1 MSRRRKGRP
10 VHGWLVLDKPQGMTS
25 TQAVAAAKRQLQA
38 AKAGHA
44 GTLDP
49 MATGVLPIAFGE
61 ATKTVSYAMDGRK
74 TYRFTLTFGEARDT
88 DDAEGQVVET
98 SDVRPDEGAI
108 GAVLPQFTGEIEQIP
123 PRYSAV
129 KIAGERAYD
138 LARDGEGVVLSPRT
152 ILIEELRLLGMVD
165 RDRAEMEAVS
175 GKGAYMR
182 ALARDIARSLGT
194 VGHLSTLRRLNVGPF
209 TLDDAISLEHLQHL
223 VDRQE
228 GETALLPLQTPLD
241 DIPAVAV
248 TDVEAHRMRSGQPV
262 AMLRRS
268 DRERIEALATDLND
282 RDCIVLALTRGT
294 PVALAR
300 LDGAE
305 LWPVRI
311 LNLRA

>member
-1 MSRRRKGRP
+1 MTRRRRGRP
-10 VHGWLVLDKPQGMTS
+10 VHGWLVLDKAQGMTS
-25 TQAVAAAKRQLQA
+25 TQAVAAAKRLLQA

-74 TYRFTLTFGEARDT
+74 TYRFTLSFGEARDT
-88 DDAEGQVVET
+88 DDAEGQVVAT
-98 SDVRPDEGAI
+98 SDVRPDEPSVR
-108 GAVLPQFTGEIEQIP
+108 AVLPRFVGEIEQVP

-138 LARDGEGVVLSPRT
+138 LAREGEDVVLAPRT
-152 ILIEELRLLGMVD
+152 IVIEELRLLGCPD
-165 RDRAEMEAVS
+165 HDRAEMEAVS

-228 GETALLPLQTPLD
+228 GESALLPLQTPLD

-268 DRERIEALATDLND
+268 DRERIEALATDLAD
-282 RDCIVLALTRGT
+282 RDCVVLALARGT

>member
-1 MSRRRKGRP
+1 MTRRRKGRP
-10 VHGWLVLDKPQGMTS
+10 VHGWLVLDKAQGMTS
-25 TQAVAAAKRQLQA
+25 TQAVSAAKRLLQA

-74 TYRFTLTFGEARDT
+74 TYRFTLSFGEARDT
-88 DDAEGQVVET
+88 DDAEGKVVET
-98 SDVRPDEGAI
+98 SDVRPDEAAI
-108 GAVLPQFTGEIEQIP
+108 RAVLPRFMGEIEQVP

-138 LARDGEGVVLSPRT
+138 LAREGEDVVLAPRT
-152 ILIEELRLLGMVD
+152 IVIEELRLLGCPD

-228 GETALLPLQTPLD
+228 GDSALLPLQTPLD

-268 DRERIEALATDLND
+268 DRERIEALAADLDD
-282 RDCIVLALTRGT
+282 RDCIVLALARGT